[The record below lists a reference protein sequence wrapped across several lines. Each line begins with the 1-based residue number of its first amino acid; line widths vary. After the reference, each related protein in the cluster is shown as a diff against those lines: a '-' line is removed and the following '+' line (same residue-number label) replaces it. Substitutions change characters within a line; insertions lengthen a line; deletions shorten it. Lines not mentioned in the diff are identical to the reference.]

1 MPTLNKED
9 QERLDKLQADWGKKY
24 DRFSF
29 SSPEKLTV
37 DDLRLLLTH
46 FPPLQALI
54 REIAH
59 SGAALVES
67 TPIAFS
73 ASSTRQDDMNA
84 PDDTSHTADADQI
97 EALQTEL
104 ANLQTECKQLAD
116 NLQTCTQASTQL
128 LQDNKTLQQR
138 LAQATEDY
146 QTLEKHY
153 AAQEKQSQQRETEL
167 AKLHKQYQQLQQK
180 LEQCQHALEQERSRP
195 STTHPAVTLLR
206 QDSTLAKD
214 LGLPD
219 LPADDDLAAL
229 QQTVAVLAQSDSL
242 KRLWDILKTRT
253 EAHNRPATAQER
265 ELLETALA
273 WHNHNWRSR
282 PYSLVAPAAGSGFD
296 FNHHQRCKPTP
307 SGETIA
313 SLWVP
318 GIADAGGKAFCKCLV
333 NTK

>member
-1 MPTLNKED
+1 MFENEKDLDEKTLKRLKELSNCWEGD
-9 QERLDKLQADWGKKY
+9 EYAKSKIDSHDMKILLKY
-24 DRFSF
+24 FA
-29 SSPEKLTV
+29 P
-37 DDLRLLLTH
+37 LRN
-46 FPPLQALI
+46 LI
-54 REIAH
+54 RQIIHAE
-59 SGAALVES
+59 SNVSNPTPLRVETAAYEHKNH
-67 TPIAFS
+67 A
-73 ASSTRQDDMNA
+73 A
-84 PDDTSHTADADQI
+84 
-97 EALQTEL
+97 EL

-116 NLQTCTQASTQL
+116 NLQTCTQASAQL
-128 LQDNKTLQQR
+128 LQDKKTLQQQ

-153 AAQEKQSQQRETEL
+153 AAQEKQGQQRETEL
-167 AKLHKQYQQLQQK
+167 AKLHKQHQQLQQK
-180 LEQCQHALEQERSRP
+180 LEQCQHTLEQERRRP
-195 STTHPAVTLLR
+195 SAVHPAVTLLR
-206 QDSTLAKD
+206 QDSALATD

-229 QQTVAVLAQSDSL
+229 QQTVAVLSQSDSL

-282 PYSLVAPAAGSGFD
+282 PYSLVAPVAGSGFD

>member
-1 MPTLNKED
+1 MPK
-9 QERLDKLQADWGKKY
+9 
-24 DRFSF
+24 
-29 SSPEKLTV
+29 
-37 DDLRLLLTH
+37 
-46 FPPLQALI
+46 
-54 REIAH
+54 
-59 SGAALVES
+59 
-67 TPIAFS
+67 S
-73 ASSTRQDDMNA
+73 ASL
-84 PDDTSHTADADQI
+84 I
-97 EALQTEL
+97 
-104 ANLQTECKQLAD
+104 
-116 NLQTCTQASTQL
+116 
-128 LQDNKTLQQR
+128 
-138 LAQATEDY
+138 
-146 QTLEKHY
+146 
-153 AAQEKQSQQRETEL
+153 
-167 AKLHKQYQQLQQK
+167 LHKQYQQLQQK

>member
-1 MPTLNKED
+1 MPTLNKDE
-9 QERLDKLQADWGKKY
+9 QKRLEKLENEWEGK
-24 DRFSF
+24 RGTFA
-29 SSPEKLTV
+29 SPEKLTI

-46 FPPLQALI
+46 FVPLQALI
-54 REIAH
+54 RNITN
-59 SGAALVES
+59 SGAALTE
-67 TPIAFS
+67 S
-73 ASSTRQDDMNA
+73 ASSAFPRTSIQQDDTN
-84 PDDTSHTADADQI
+84 DTSNTADTARIQ
-97 EALQTEL
+97 ALQTEL
-104 ANLQTECKQLAD
+104 TELQSKCQQLAQD
-116 NLQTCTQASTQL
+116 LQTCTQASTQL

-229 QQTVAVLAQSDSL
+229 QQTVAVLSQSDSL
-242 KRLWDILKTRT
+242 KRLWDILKART
-253 EAHNRPATAQER
+253 EAHNRPATPEER

-282 PYSLVAPAAGSGFD
+282 PYSLVAPAAGTSYD

-318 GIADAGGKAFCKCLV
+318 GIADAGGKAFCKSLV